1 MKSKDIYDA
10 WKQQARKIDIGEGFS
25 DEVMNGVRTFEQHK
39 HRPWLDLDTILE
51 HIGAR
56 PAVKFTLMGA
66 GAVAGFLRV
75 FVAAYALLS
84 CR

>member
-10 WKQQARKIDIGEGFS
+10 WKQQAKHIEISDGFS
-25 DEVMNGVRTFEQHK
+25 DELMSRVHSLENQPR
-39 HRPWLDLDTILE
+39 RPWLDLDTILE

-56 PAVKFTLMGA
+56 PFVKFALVGA

-75 FVAAYALLS
+75 FLAAYALLS
-84 CR
+84 C